1 MRFLA
6 IAISYL
12 VAVAAAT
19 ATALGILAG
28 TSLANGRSE
37 HVGET
42 LLGVFQLAGP
52 ALLIVLVLAA
62 IPFVL
67 CLLVLHFLDQDSW
80 LAHVLAGGLVSLL
93 AFFFFMGSLVDPG
106 VFLEIWYIPVAGAVG
121 GFAYWL
127 SRHRW
132 LREMTRV

>member
-12 VAVAAAT
+12 ASVLAAT
-19 ATALGILAG
+19 ATALGLLVG
-28 TSLANGRSE
+28 MSLADSRSPDI
-37 HVGET
+37 GDT
-42 LLGVFQLAGP
+42 LVSLFQLAGP

-62 IPFVL
+62 IPFVI

-80 LAHVLAGGLVSLL
+80 LAHVLAGSLVSLL
-93 AFFFFMGSLVDPG
+93 AFFGFAGGAFDPRI
-106 VFLEIWYIPVAGAVG
+106 FLEIWYIPVAGAVG

-127 SRHRW
+127 CRHRW